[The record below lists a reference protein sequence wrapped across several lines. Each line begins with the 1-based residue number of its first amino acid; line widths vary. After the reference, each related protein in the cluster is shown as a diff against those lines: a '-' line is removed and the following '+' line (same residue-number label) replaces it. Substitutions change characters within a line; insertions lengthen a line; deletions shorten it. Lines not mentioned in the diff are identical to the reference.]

1 MYAMQQTSIVM
12 LLKYFCAYS
21 LTGYF
26 RGLNHSLQRMRG
38 EEQTDN
44 FLLDLLIFL
53 TLLIKLDGGI
63 HGPIEDEAEAE
74 SEDEGEF
81 KKEVCETACECS
93 PCLDNKAV
101 PEVVATETVSEVTAT
116 ETLVSEVVA
125 TEAVSEV
132 VATEGVP
139 EVTSQQPKIVV
150 KAARVADKR
159 KGRCIIS

>member
-1 MYAMQQTSIVM
+1 MQQTSIIM

-63 HGPIEDEAEAE
+63 HGPIEEEAEAE

-81 KKEVCETACECS
+81 KKEVCEAACECS
-93 PCLDNKAV
+93 PCLDKKAV
-101 PEVVATETVSEVTAT
+101 PEVTATEAVSEVVASETVSEVVTT

-125 TEAVSEV
+125 SE
-132 VATEGVP
+132 TVP
-139 EVTSQQPKIVV
+139 EVTSQQPKVV
-150 KAARVADKR
+150 LKAARVADKR